1 VIILQVN
8 LQVNLQIV
16 WLIIAILLVVAIL
29 YISTYLVHGV
39 KETNSRY
46 MLSLFIV
53 AIIAIL
59 AIPALTRLSSVIG
72 LPQIGPYIIFVSL
85 LYTVKYLLKPTR
97 TSSLGWEKAVWIS
110 FITIVFI
117 YLLNMITGML
127 FGVEVI
133 PQF

>member
-1 VIILQVN
+1 LQVN

-53 AIIAIL
+53 AILAIL
-59 AIPALTRLSSVIG
+59 AIPALTRLSSLIG
-72 LPQIGPYIIFVSL
+72 LSQIGPYIIFVSL
-85 LYTVKYLLKPTR
+85 LYTVKYLLKPTN
-97 TSSLGWEKAVWIS
+97 TSSLGWEKAIWIS
-110 FITIVFI
+110 FISIVFI
-117 YLLNMITGML
+117 YLLNMITSML